1 MVHALLACAI
11 LVTMLQLLC
20 IELKR
25 QLEMDWLFLSVPA
38 QQVNGFLADRKFNP
52 WKWNTWNLIVK
63 TFIIEGR
70 KSKLSCR
77 HQRRNTIPL
86 VNDFAEG
93 LKIFALEVLC
103 FQQFQSQMLISLQ
116 ILLSSRLMKMLKL
129 FVAITV
135 GLVNELMLRK
145 GIIAASKVHSV
156 FANMNNILE
165 TTGGCVSIWS
175 LCQNISGL
183 FFTNPDLPAPKYGWT
198 MEMEAADNFSS
209 QWKR

>member
-1 MVHALLACAI
+1 
-11 LVTMLQLLC
+11 
-20 IELKR
+20 
-25 QLEMDWLFLSVPA
+25 
-38 QQVNGFLADRKFNP
+38 
-52 WKWNTWNLIVK
+52 
-63 TFIIEGR
+63 
-70 KSKLSCR
+70 
-77 HQRRNTIPL
+77 
-86 VNDFAEG
+86 
-93 LKIFALEVLC
+93 
-103 FQQFQSQMLISLQ
+103 
-116 ILLSSRLMKMLKL
+116 MKMLKL

-145 GIIAASKVHSV
+145 GIIAASKAHSV
-156 FANMNNILE
+156 FANMNKILE